1 MSGSLIVV
9 SAPSGAGKSS
19 LVKALVK
26 ALPNL
31 EAAVSHS
38 TRPPRPGEED
48 GKDYHFVSQERFR
61 QMIAEDAF
69 LEHAQV
75 FDNLYGTAK
84 SSLEGPLQQG
94 RDLILEIDWQG
105 ARQVC
110 ALIPEA
116 VRLFILPPST
126 KALRQRL
133 EGRGQDNQ
141 DVIERR
147 MRDAQAEMSHWQE
160 FDYLI
165 VNDVF
170 DEALAEM
177 IALVRTLGLRRSLQA
192 QRHAK
197 LLQELLK

>member
-94 RDLILEIDWQG
+94 HDLILEIDWQG

-177 IALVRTLGLRRSLQA
+177 IALVRTLGLRRSSQA

>member
-31 EAAVSHS
+31 EVAVSHT
-38 TRPPRPGEED
+38 TRKPRPGEVD

-61 QMIAEDAF
+61 QMLAENAF

-75 FDNLYGTAK
+75 FDNLYGTAQ

-110 ALIPEA
+110 ELIPEA
-116 VRLFILPPST
+116 VRLFILPPSIE
-126 KALRQRL
+126 ALRQRL
-133 EGRGQDNQ
+133 EGRGQDDQ
-141 DVIERR
+141 TIIERR

-165 VNDVF
+165 INDAF

-177 IALVRTLGLRRSLQA
+177 ASLVRTLKLRRSLQA
-192 QRHAK
+192 RSHAK